1 MPTLQEITLAHSQR
15 LSEIYRTRDIRV
27 AEAQALRDLQLRE
40 LSAAAKA
47 YQKYDDEVSVGREKQ
62 IATDA
67 KAEAARTSA
76 LISAIDTR
84 ADRLDDAQVAR
95 RSADITAVMMKRRG
109 EDLANTKYEAAIA
122 ELHHYPISERPKF
135 AQEAE
140 RARREELD
148 QARTAHDT
156 ALAASQREYRASID
170 EALIAERR
178 ESRDGERAYL
188 EAIRLGESAA
198 RGAKTF
204 ADQNL
209 AEALKTIPEARDVLR
224 SWREQLATIAAETR
238 KAEADAFSRFRREL
252 DLLAVDG
259 SLLDTLQHPVERR

>member
-1 MPTLQEITLAHSQR
+1 
-15 LSEIYRTRDIRV
+15 
-27 AEAQALRDLQLRE
+27 

-47 YQKYDDEVSVGREKQ
+47 YQKYDDEVFAAREKQ
-62 IATDA
+62 VATDA

-84 ADRLDDAQVAR
+84 ADRLDDAQMAR

-109 EDLANTKYEAAIA
+109 EELANSKYEAAIA
-122 ELHHYPISERPKF
+122 ELHHHPVSERSQF

-148 QARTAHDT
+148 QARTAHDL
-156 ALAASQREYRASID
+156 ALAASQRQYRAAID

-188 EAIRLGESAA
+188 DAIRLAENAA
-198 RGAKTF
+198 RGARTF

-209 AEALKTIPEARDVLR
+209 AEALMKIPEARDVLR
-224 SWREQLATIAAETR
+224 SWREQLAAIAAETR
-238 KAEADAFSRFRREL
+238 KAEAEAFSRFRHEL
-252 DLLAVDG
+252 E
-259 SLLDTLQHPVERR
+259 SLKV